1 MMSILLSLLLLISN
15 SLAFDF
21 DQSFDREVEDKMRDY
36 LKTYTS
42 LSDGEIEEL
51 VGLCPPDQPFPCPS
65 DADFRSMVH
74 EVVGDYTT
82 KPVGTSRFS
91 REQVSD
97 IIIFYLGHKDMGEAD
112 CSYAGVYSGEPIVN
126 ILQATSSCTEI
137 CDLTKEYRHETCDG
151 RYELCTRA
159 GYPSSVCSGLKE
171 ACYEAAEVYYE
182 LCLLDCE
189 AVVTT
194 TTAPATTTT
203 TDTTTTSTTP
213 STTTTTDTTTTS
225 TTPAT
230 TTTITQCVE
239 GGECPTFG
247 ATCCADSKLYRC
259 E

>member
-1 MMSILLSLLLLISN
+1 MMSILLSLLFLISN
-15 SLAFDF
+15 SLASDF
-21 DQSFDREVEDKMRDY
+21 DQSFDKEVEDKMRDY

-65 DADFRSMVH
+65 DADFKSLVR

-82 KPVGTSRFS
+82 KPVGASRFS
-91 REQVSD
+91 REQVRD
-97 IIIFYLGHKDMGEAD
+97 IIIFYLGHKDISEAD
-112 CSYAGVYSGEPIVN
+112 CSYVGVYSGEPIVG
-126 ILQATSSCTEI
+126 ILQGTSSCTEI

-151 RYELCTRA
+151 RYELCIRA
-159 GYPSSVCSGLKE
+159 GYPSSVCNGLKE

-189 AVVTT
+189 GGITT
-194 TTAPATTTT
+194 TTTQATTTT
-203 TDTTTTSTTP
+203 TDATTTST
-213 STTTTTDTTTTS
+213 
-225 TTPAT
+225 
-230 TTTITQCVE
+230 ITECVE

-247 ATCCADSKLYRC
+247 ATCCANSKLYRC